1 MKRVLFL
8 CHGNICRSPMAEF
21 IFKSLL
27 KGEHLHAESMAV
39 SREEIGNSI
48 YPKAAETLCRHHIP
62 FSTHSARQI
71 SREDYDRFDY
81 IVVME
86 QYNLP
91 RLMRIIGDDP
101 DQKVYRLLD
110 FTDTPGDIEDPW
122 YSGRFDT
129 VFEQIYNGCAS
140 LLKHIK
146 NTEEYRSYSKGQ

>member
-21 IFKSLL
+21 IFKYLA
-27 KGEHLHAESMAV
+27 KGEHLHIESKAV
-39 SREEIGNSI
+39 SREEIGNPI
-48 YPKAAETLCRHHIP
+48 YPKAADTLRNHQIP
-62 FSTHSARQI
+62 FGNHRARQI
-71 SREDYDRFDY
+71 TAEDYENFDY

-86 QYNLP
+86 EYNLP

-101 DQKVYRLLD
+101 ARKVHRLLD

-122 YSGRFDT
+122 YSGRFEA
-129 VFEQIYNGCAS
+129 VFEQIYDGCMA

-146 NTEEYRSYSKGQ
+146 NTEE